1 MPEIIV
7 KELNTGELLEHLSG
21 LMEVLHTSVNAG
33 ASVNFILPYS
43 LDDSRAFWLDKVLP
57 AVQQGGRILLVALLG
72 EKLVGTVQLII
83 EMPPNQAHRG
93 EVTKLLV
100 HPEFRNRGVAR
111 QLMSVLEQRAYAL
124 GKRLI
129 TLDTR
134 TGDKAEP
141 LYQSLGYQTAG
152 IIPGFARNT
161 EEDRYH
167 STTYMYKAC

>member
-1 MPEIIV
+1 MSETIV
-7 KELNTGELLEHLSG
+7 KELNAGELLQHLAG
-21 LMEVLHTSVNAG
+21 LADVLHASVNAG

-57 AVQQGGRILLVALLG
+57 AVETGGRLLLVALLN
-72 EKLVGTVQLII
+72 EKPVATVQLII
-83 EMPPNQAHRG
+83 EMPPNQLHRA

-100 HPEFRNRGVAR
+100 HPDFRNRGIAR
-111 QLMSVLEQRAYAL
+111 QLMGLLEQRARAL

-161 EEDRYH
+161 EEDCYH
-167 STTYMYKAC
+167 PTTYMYKAV